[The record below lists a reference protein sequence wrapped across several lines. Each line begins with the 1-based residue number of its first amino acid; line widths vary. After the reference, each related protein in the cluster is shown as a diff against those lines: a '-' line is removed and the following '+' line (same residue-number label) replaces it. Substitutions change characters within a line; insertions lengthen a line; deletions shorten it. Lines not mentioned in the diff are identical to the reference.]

1 MIFPPEVAIHG
12 VRLACE
18 RPEALGCS
26 LAQGDG
32 TELARPLLAEGVVE
46 GISAATVRRMLACHH
61 LTPWRHHL
69 WLYAKHPRAAAFYA
83 SISELI
89 DLSTRLL
96 PDDEVV
102 LSVDEKPS

>member
-1 MIFPPEVAIHG
+1 VIFPPEVAIPV

-26 LAQGDG
+26 LSQWDC
-32 TELARPLLAEGVVE
+32 TELARPLIAEGVVE
-46 GISAATVRRMLACHH
+46 GISAATVRRILAGHH
-61 LTPWRHHL
+61 LKPWRHHL
-69 WLYAKHPRAAAFYA
+69 WWYPKYPRDAAFSA

-89 DLSTRLL
+89 DLYTRLV

-102 LSVDEKPS
+102 LSVDENTS